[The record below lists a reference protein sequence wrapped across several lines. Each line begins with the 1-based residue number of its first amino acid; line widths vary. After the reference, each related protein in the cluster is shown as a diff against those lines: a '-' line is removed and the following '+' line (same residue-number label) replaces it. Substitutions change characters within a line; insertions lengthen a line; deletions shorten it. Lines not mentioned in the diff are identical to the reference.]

1 VVQNDK
7 IILIVDDCPDLRD
20 LVKETIESILSY
32 EVLEAED
39 GLEALKVIKQNRIDC
54 IISDWNMPVMDG
66 LSLLKKIRAEARYRD
81 MPFMMLTGEMSR
93 GSVETAISSGVNDF
107 LIKPFSTD
115 SLCEKVDK
123 LLGKR
128 KVC

>member
-1 VVQNDK
+1 MVQNDK
-7 IILIVDDCPDLRD
+7 VILIVDDCPDLRD
-20 LVKETIESILSY
+20 LVKETIESILNY

-93 GSVETAISSGVNDF
+93 GSVEAAISSGVNDF

-123 LLGKR
+123 LLGTR

>member
-1 VVQNDK
+1 MVQNDK
-7 IILIVDDCPDLRD
+7 VILIVDDCPDLRD

-128 KVC
+128 NVC

>member
-1 VVQNDK
+1 MVQNDK
-7 IILIVDDCPDLRD
+7 VILIVDDCPDLRD

-32 EVLEAED
+32 DVLEAED

-93 GSVETAISSGVNDF
+93 GSVEAAISSGVNDF

>member
-7 IILIVDDCPDLRD
+7 VILIVDDCPDLRD
-20 LVKETIESILSY
+20 LVKETIESILNY

>member
-1 VVQNDK
+1 MVQNDK
-7 IILIVDDCPDLRD
+7 VILIVDDCPDLRD

-66 LSLLKKIRAEARYRD
+66 LSLLKKIRAEARYRN

-93 GSVETAISSGVNDF
+93 GSVEAAISSGVNDF
-107 LIKPFSTD
+107 LTKPFSTD

>member
-1 VVQNDK
+1 MVQNDK
-7 IILIVDDCPDLRD
+7 VILIVDDCPDLRD

-66 LSLLKKIRAEARYRD
+66 LSLLKKIRAETRYRD

>member
-1 VVQNDK
+1 MVQNDK